1 MAPLPRHRTLPSHSR
16 KPPRLNTILPEQ
28 DGRGGML
35 TDHSTESR
43 TIDGNCFFAFL
54 ALALLV
60 GACYFIYSRSTA
72 MAAATDEKDLERF
85 MIANRELHLRKSTMR
100 SGIMAIKIAHG
111 DEGVA
116 RARYIQLRV
125 QQMKNEADAANAAQQ
140 P

>member
-1 MAPLPRHRTLPSHSR
+1 MATV
-16 KPPRLNTILPEQ
+16 
-28 DGRGGML
+28 
-35 TDHSTESR
+35 
-43 TIDGNCFFAFL
+43 FAFL

-85 MIANRELHLRKSTMR
+85 MIANRELHLEKIDHALWDT
-100 SGIMAIKIAHG
+100 AIKIAHG

-125 QQMKNEADAANAAQQ
+125 QQMKNEADAINAARQ